1 MIDFK
6 KLTAAQTAVVPIF
19 QNKFQ
24 YNRKKYEVTDTEDGW
39 YKVELQSNNVRI
51 LEKEYNDIEAKTYI
65 WGYTCGNNL
74 IFQNFDIGKRKV
86 NREIQMPVRLNEAET
101 FSSIKA
107 MIWEDGQ
114 AYYLQPNYSDSSI
127 LKVKELFDQEKT
139 CDIKGVTNE
148 LKTVYLFHD
157 IERQQTRALLKA
169 QEQQKE
175 KEEFL
180 RSIPGRLVTTFKNAG
195 GEVLDYRI
203 NGNRAEVDWKL
214 TTSKIEFNSVIDL
227 TTFRIIEAGYCM
239 SGADRQHSIS
249 SMVLTAQNYDE
260 RKVIYKTRGKSRGLE
275 MGHHHN
281 WDDDTDD
288 NEEDS

>member
-6 KLTAAQTAVVPIF
+6 LLTAAKTAVVPIF

-24 YNRKKYEVTDTEDGW
+24 YNRKKYEVPETEDGW
-39 YKVELQSNNVRI
+39 YKVEMQSNNAKI
-51 LEKEYNDIEAKTYI
+51 LEREYSDIEANTYI
-65 WGYTCGNNL
+65 WGYTYGNNL
-74 IFQNFDIGKRKV
+74 IFQNFDIGKRRFNKD
-86 NREIQMPVRLNEAET
+86 IQIPLRLNEAET

-107 MIWEDGQ
+107 MIWEDGNL
-114 AYYLQPNYSDSSI
+114 YYLQPNYSDSSI
-127 LKVKELFDQEKT
+127 LKVKELFEQEKT
-139 CDIKGVTNE
+139 CDIKGITNE

-169 QEQQKE
+169 QQEQQE
-175 KEEFL
+175 KEAFL

-195 GEVLDYRI
+195 GEVLDYKI

-214 TTSKIEFNSVIDL
+214 LSSNIEFNSVIDL

-249 SMVLTAQNYDE
+249 SMVLTAKNYDE
-260 RKVIYKTRGKSRGLE
+260 RRVIYKTRGKTRGLE
-275 MGHHHN
+275 TGHHHN
-281 WDDDTDD
+281 WDDSE
-288 NEEDS
+288 NEEDF